1 MEREDSNLNGM
12 TPKKDSSFNK
22 KLGVKSIVMAVII
35 LLLFIPKAMIEG
47 TIREREQTANEAM
60 SDIFSKMGGRQLVAG
75 PYLNFGCVK
84 KEKVRTDDKYEI
96 VEYANTMTLLPDF
109 LNVSG
114 DMKSSLRHRSIY
126 EVMTYEVPLEING
139 SFVLSEDDEA
149 QLSKRSATGSVKVC
163 FDISDLK
170 GVSGEVKLKLG
181 DKVYCMVPDGY
192 GLGRGVKRL
201 SAQVDQSIFEQG
213 KKVEFSMKLSLKGSE
228 SLQFVPVGKSTVA
241 RLKSDCD
248 TPSFCGDILPS
259 NSAAADGG
267 FDRTWQTSYMNRS
280 YPQFFEEDA
289 YKSEISDSS
298 FGVNLLVPVG
308 HYQKTMRCVKYCIL
322 FIVLTFAVFFFIE
335 LIQRKNIH
343 PVQYSLVGLALTLFY
358 SLLLS
363 FSEHIGFTPAYVV
376 ASAMTIVMLT
386 LYTAAV
392 LKIKKT
398 AFCIGGMLAV
408 LYFYIFVLIQMET
421 YAMLA
426 GSLGLFVILGAIM
439 YISQK
444 IDWSNSKK

>member
-1 MEREDSNLNGM
+1 MEREDFNLNEM
-12 TPKKDSSFNK
+12 TPKKESFSNK
-22 KLGVKSIVMAVII
+22 KLAIKMIVMAVII
-35 LLLFIPKAMIEG
+35 LLMFIPKALIESS
-47 TIREREQTANEAM
+47 ISEREQTAREAM
-60 SDIFSKMGGRQLVAG
+60 SDIFSKMGGRQLVTG

-84 KEKVRTDDKYEI
+84 REKVKTDGKYED

-126 EVMTYEVPLEING
+126 EVMTYEVPLEMNG
-139 SFVLSEDDEA
+139 SFVLSEDDVA
-149 QLSKRSATGSVKVC
+149 QLSKQGTTELVKVC

-170 GVSGEVKLKLG
+170 GVSGEVRLKLG
-181 DKVYCMVPDGY
+181 DKEYCLVPDGY
-192 GLGRGVKRL
+192 GLCSGVKRL
-201 SAQVDQSIFEQG
+201 SAQVDQAIFEQG
-213 KKVEFSMKLSLKGSE
+213 KEVKFSMKLSLKGSE
-228 SLQFVPVGKSTVA
+228 SLQFVPVGKNTVV

-248 TPSFCGDILPS
+248 TPSFCGDILPANPTVTDS
-259 NSAAADGG
+259 G

-280 YPQFFEEDA
+280 YPQLFEEDA
-289 YKSEISDSS
+289 FKSEISDSS

-308 HYQKTMRCVKYCIL
+308 HYQKTMRCVKYCML

-335 LIQRKNIH
+335 MIQRKNVH
-343 PVQYSLVGLALTLFY
+343 PIQYLLVGLALTLFY

-376 ASAMTIVMLT
+376 AGGMTIAMLT
-386 LYTAAV
+386 LYTSAV

-408 LYFYIFVLIQMET
+408 LYLYIFVLIQMET

-426 GSLGLFVILGAIM
+426 GSLGLFVILGIIM
-439 YISQK
+439 YFSQK
-444 IDWSNSKK
+444 INWSKSE